1 MPEKGEAV
9 EVGPCQR
16 YIGGERVEWGR
27 AVSGTVLM
35 MGSRVEREVVDN
47 LQQSGIGLTWG
58 GGIKFSTKG
67 RVGNVPN

>member
-27 AVSGTVLM
+27 AVSGD
-35 MGSRVEREVVDN
+35 GSDDGEP
-47 LQQSGIGLTWG
+47 SGTG
-58 GGIKFSTKG
+58 GC
-67 RVGNVPN
+67 